1 VTPGRDPESGALC
14 AIGNFLRGKTSI
26 YLYTV
31 ASALHARTITDTM
44 RISALNFSF
53 CAPRRMAAFSDT
65 VICLSH
71 GAAALGTQL

>member
-1 VTPGRDPESGALC
+1 VTQVVTPRAALFVTFC
-14 AIGNFLRGKTSI
+14 AGKRAFI
-26 YLYTV
+26 YTD

-44 RISALNFSF
+44 RISALNFSL